1 MRSWLSAITLLQV
14 TSAANVTPLQKV
26 VEMMNDMLAKG
37 KAAKQ
42 AERVEFAKYTEW
54 CQNTIAETT
63 KALDE
68 EAEQILQLKADI
80 EKATTDA
87 EGLAE
92 EVKDLEE
99 ETSELENEVESATAV
114 RKTEKADYKAA
125 HADFSESIDA
135 IARAITVLSSQG
147 DVKQAL
153 LQVSSLRA
161 VPAEAKRQLTT
172 FLGIQE
178 RTLNSAPEAKAYENQ
193 SGGIVGLLEK
203 MLQKFE
209 DQRLALEK
217 EEMNCKANYET
228 LMQTLND
235 HIQSN
240 EKAISSKVAAKAQK
254 KVNAGTAKGD
264 LSITENSQSED
275 TTTLS
280 DTKAACRSASAEFEK
295 NQNTRADE
303 LEAIAKAVDIL
314 SSDAVSGAAD
324 NHLPSLL
331 QSHKSDK
338 VLAQLRSVV
347 NGDADKVRNAAA
359 YLQAQAAKTGSRYLS
374 VMAAH
379 LTADPFAKVKKMI
392 KDLLTKLMEEANSE
406 ADHKGYCDAEMATN
420 KQTRENKAAE
430 VDGLTQHIDQLTSE
444 TAQLTEEVALLSD
457 SIAEIKQQQ
466 SEATGLRNEEREK
479 NENTIVEAKS
489 AQAAVEKAT
498 QVLKDFYAQQD
509 GAFLQG
515 KSKAKT
521 HSNTHN
527 MEPYKGMEGGGVMS
541 FLEVILSDFAR
552 LESETSTAE
561 DTQAA
566 EYEKFMD
573 ESNDDAAVKNT
584 EMTHK
589 VSKKQVNEET
599 IRNLQKELGLTQDE
613 LDKALTYYDKL
624 KPDCVETGMSYEDKK
639 RMREEEIQSLKEA
652 LTLLSE

>member
-1 MRSWLSAITLLQV
+1 MRSLLSAATLLQV
-14 TSAANVTPLQKV
+14 TSAANVSPLQKV
-26 VEMMNDMLAKG
+26 VEMMNDMIAKG

-42 AERVEFAKYTEW
+42 DERVEFAKYTEW
-54 CQNTIAETT
+54 CQNTIAETA

-92 EVKDLEE
+92 EVK
-99 ETSELENEVESATAV
+99 ELEAETGELEAEVESATKV
-114 RKTEKADYKAA
+114 RNTEKADYKAT

-161 VPAEAKRQLTT
+161 VPGEVKRQLNT

-178 RTLNSAPEAKAYENQ
+178 STLSTAPEANAYENQ
-193 SGGIVGLLEK
+193 SGGIIGLLEK

-209 DQRLALEK
+209 DQRLNLEK
-217 EEMNCKANYET
+217 EEMNSKANYDT
-228 LMQTLND
+228 LMQTLKD

-240 EKAISSKVAAKAQK
+240 TKAISSKVAAKAQK

-264 LSITENSQSED
+264 LEITVNAQSED
-275 TTTLS
+275 QTTLS
-280 DTKAACRSASAEFEK
+280 DTKVACSAASDEYEK

-303 LEAIAKAVDIL
+303 IEAIQKAVKIL
-314 SSDAVSGAAD
+314 TSDAVSGSA
-324 NHLPSLL
+324 LL
-331 QSHKSDK
+331 QSPRKGK
-338 VLAQLRSVV
+338 VLAQLRTVV
-347 NGDADKVRNAAA
+347 TGDAEKAKNVAA
-359 YLQAQAAKTGSRYLS
+359 YLQAQSEKIGSRYLS

-379 LTADPFAKVKKMI
+379 VTADPFAKVKKMI
-392 KDLLTKLMEEANSE
+392 KDLLIKLMEEANSE

-430 VDGLTQHIDQLTSE
+430 VDGLTQQIDQLNAE
-444 TAQLTEEVALLSD
+444 TGQLTEEITLLSD

-466 SEATGLRNEEREK
+466 SEATALRNEEKKK
-479 NENTIVEAKS
+479 NEKTIAEAKE
-489 AQAAVEKAT
+489 AQAAVERAT

-515 KSKAKT
+515 KTKAKT
-521 HSNTHN
+521 HTKTHTN
-527 MEPYKGMEGGGVMS
+527 APYKGMEGGGVMS
-541 FLEVILSDFAR
+541 FLEVVLSDFAR

-561 DTQAA
+561 DSQAS

-573 ESNDDAAVKNT
+573 ESNDDAAVKDS

-599 IRNLQKELGLTQDE
+599 VRNLKKELGLTQDE

-652 LTLLSE
+652 LNLLSE